1 MQATATSRARQ
12 ICRMRSSLNRPSR
25 STRCA
30 WGAPSIESR
39 LTAETRNTGSSPGS
53 STISLGKPLI
63 VVVHGATIA
72 VASRSNALSRN
83 STTTG
88 RLPNSGDS
96 SHQTSPHRGRT
107 VVTARTDPRQG
118 SRDPACLATLPAQT
132 TPSRPKHRACS
143 WECGRTPRK
152 QRRSRPAGDDR
163 QVLPRLPR
171 SSLRRRASLASHEPD
186 REDLHRPSCLL
197 AASCHKRSICMPHAR
212 RLNLLTAQRQR
223 RSIGRCFGMLRGQ
236 GCGAGT

>member
-39 LTAETRNTGSSPGS
+39 LTAETRSTGSSPGS

-96 SHQTSPHRGRT
+96 SYQTSPHRGRT

-171 SSLRRRASLASHEPD
+171 SSLRQW
-186 REDLHRPSCLL
+186 
-197 AASCHKRSICMPHAR
+197 AR
-212 RLNLLTAQRQR
+212 L
-223 RSIGRCFGMLRGQ
+223 
-236 GCGAGT
+236 